1 MLKKSQKKVKKA
13 RRKASME
20 TARLDAFF
28 FGLKSYIY
36 TRKLYNLFRI
46 ASIIGYF

>member
-1 MLKKSQKKVKKA
+1 MIPYNEKDLRQA